1 MQDWLSRCV
10 ELLTAK
16 PAACVRDGA
25 ADFLAEGRHRFQFLR
40 DSQITQSVV
49 QAIESD
55 H

>member
-16 PAACVRDGA
+16 PGAYVRDGA
-25 ADFLAEGRHRFQFLR
+25 ADFLAEGRRRFHLLR
-40 DSQITQSVV
+40 DSQVTQSVV